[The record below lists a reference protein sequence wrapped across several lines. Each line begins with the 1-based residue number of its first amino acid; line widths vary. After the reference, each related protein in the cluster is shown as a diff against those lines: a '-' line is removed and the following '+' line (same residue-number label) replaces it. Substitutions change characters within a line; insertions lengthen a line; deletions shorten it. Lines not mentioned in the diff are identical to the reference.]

1 MDTTINKTIGDA
13 NGYFMELAKLNTVL
27 KEKCGGQLSLD
38 FGNYKKMVKQSIVSA
53 YSLSEPNHNL
63 PQYLLCL
70 LYEGRC
76 ISSIELRIAPATRSA
91 EISSKTHP
99 NYEGR
104 RYNLLLRAAAAII
117 ASKLTVP
124 SRTHTMRTRSQTS
137 SRVSRNKNVLR
148 LVSRAINPVSTL
160 LLVKYFNAENKDFD
174 AYLRKN
180 EISKPELTM
189 EQVLEYEDERHNVPD
204 EDIENNVEFGEP
216 LLLSIRLNNS
226 ATMQR
231 VKQVFLETVDRITC
245 P

>member
-1 MDTTINKTIGDA
+1 MQTKKERNNIET
-13 NGYFMELAKLNTVL
+13 LAELNTML

-38 FGNYKKMVKQSIVSA
+38 FGNYKKMVKQSNVSA
-53 YSLSEPNHNL
+53 YSLSEPSGVA
-63 PQYLLCL
+63 PQHLLCL
-70 LYEGRC
+70 MYAGRC
-76 ISSIELRIAPATRSA
+76 ISSIEIRVAPATRSV

-137 SRVSRNKNVLR
+137 SRIPKNKHVLR

-160 LLVKYFNAENKDFD
+160 LLVKYFNAVNKEFD
-174 AYLRKN
+174 AYLQK
-180 EISKPELTM
+180 EGIIKSELTLD
-189 EQVLEYEDERHNVPD
+189 QVRAFEDGRWEVSD
-204 EDIENNVEFGEP
+204 EDIENNSDFGEP
-216 LLLSIRLNNS
+216 LLLTVNFNDR

-231 VKQVFLETVDRITC
+231 VKQVFVETLDRITC